1 MIVETAIETE
11 RLTLRTL
18 TDADA
23 CGAYLRWMN
32 DPQVTRFLESRFRA
46 FTQDDLK
53 SFIHSCNEDEDVLLL
68 GIFVREGQR
77 HIGNLKIGPFDHHH
91 QLGDMGIAIGDP
103 TVWGKGYAREAIAAA
118 ADFAFKVVGL
128 HKITAGIYA
137 SNTGSH
143 RAFLAAG
150 FVEEGRRRD
159 HYRFDGRW
167 EDALLMGRL
176 APSA

>member
-1 MIVETAIETE
+1 
-11 RLTLRTL
+11 
-18 TDADA
+18 
-23 CGAYLRWMN
+23 MN
-32 DPQVTRFLESRFRA
+32 DPEVTRFLESRFRA

-53 SFIHSCNEDEDVLLL
+53 SFIRSCNDDDDVLLL
-68 GIFVREGQR
+68 GIFVRDGQR
-77 HIGNLKIGPFDHHH
+77 HIGNLKIGPFDRHH
-91 QLGDMGIAIGDP
+91 QLGDMGIAIGDA

-118 ADFAFKVVGL
+118 TDFAFKFVGL
-128 HKITAGIYA
+128 HKVTAGIYA
-137 SNTGSH
+137 SNKGSH

-150 FVEEGRRRD
+150 FAEEGRRRD

>member
-1 MIVETAIETE
+1 MILETPIETE

-18 TDADA
+18 SDADA
-23 CGAYLRWMN
+23 GGAYLRWMN
-32 DPQVTRFLESRFRA
+32 DPNVTRFLESRFRA
-46 FTQDDLK
+46 FVQDDLK
-53 SFIHSCNEDEDVLLL
+53 SFIRSCNDDDDVLLL
-68 GIFVREGQR
+68 GIFVRDGAR
-77 HIGNLKIGPFDHHH
+77 HIGNVKIGPFDRHHL
-91 QLGDMGIAIGDP
+91 LGDMGIAIGDSS
-103 TVWGKGYAREAIAAA
+103 VWGKGYAREAIAALS
-118 ADFAFKVVGL
+118 DYVFKTL
-128 HKITAGIYA
+128 RMHKITAGIYA

-167 EDALLMGRL
+167 EDAILMGRV